1 MIGKRLEVKFKK
13 LKSFVVNF
21 LNFPPDKHNPTSYI
35 YSIYFIKIK
44 KMIKYYNKTNLRE
57 NFTVP

>member
-13 LKSFVVNF
+13 LKKLFNL

-35 YSIYFIKIK
+35 YSNYFIKIK
-44 KMIKYYNKTNLRE
+44 K
-57 NFTVP
+57 